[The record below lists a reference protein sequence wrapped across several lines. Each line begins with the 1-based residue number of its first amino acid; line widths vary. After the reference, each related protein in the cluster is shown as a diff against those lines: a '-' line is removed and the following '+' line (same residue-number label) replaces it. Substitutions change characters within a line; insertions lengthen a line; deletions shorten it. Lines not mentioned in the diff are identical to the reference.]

1 MAEALKDKV
10 IGVLMGGISAEREIS
25 IESGS
30 AVADALETL
39 GYDVKKID
47 ITLDSMGGLKEENI
61 DVAFIALH
69 GRFGEDGT
77 MQGMLEMM
85 RIPYTGSS
93 HTASAVAMN
102 KLLAKQV
109 MVFND
114 IRVTPFEVFHITEYK
129 NTGDAALADKL
140 PLVVK
145 PINEGSSIG
154 VSLVKEEKDLMKA
167 LNTAFA
173 YDDAILIE
181 KYIKARELQVGILN
195 NKALGVIEIVPEN
208 EFYDFDAKY
217 SEQKAAHIFPA
228 KLPKNIYEKAME
240 LGLKAHEALGCS
252 GATRVDLL
260 LDDNNEM
267 YVLEVNTLPGMTEVS
282 LLPEIA
288 KGVDI
293 SFPALCEEILKD
305 ARLHVKYT
313 GYVKSE

>member
-1 MAEALKDKV
+1 
-10 IGVLMGGISAEREIS
+10 MGGISAERKIS
-25 IESGS
+25 IESGM
-30 AVADALETL
+30 AVAKALRGL
-39 GYDVKKID
+39 GYNVKEID
-47 ITLDSMGGLKEENI
+47 ITFDSMDKLREERI
-61 DVAFIALH
+61 DKAFIALH

-85 RIPYTGSS
+85 RIPYSGSS

-109 MVFND
+109 LVFND
-114 IRVTPFEVFHITEYK
+114 IPVTPFEVFKISEFK

-154 VSLVKEEKDLMKA
+154 VSVVKKEEDLMRA

-181 KYIKARELQVGILN
+181 KYIKARELQVGVLN
-195 NKALGVIEIVPEN
+195 NKALGVIEIVTQN
-208 EFYDFDAKY
+208 EFYDYDAKY

-228 KLPKNIYEKAME
+228 KLSKDIYEKAMD
-240 LGLKAHEALGCS
+240 LGLRAHKALECS

-260 LDDNNEM
+260 LDENNEI
-267 YVLEVNTLPGMTEVS
+267 YVLEVNTLPGMTQAS

-288 KGVDI
+288 QGVDI

-305 ARLHVKYT
+305 ARMNVKYM
-313 GYVKSE
+313 GYIKSE